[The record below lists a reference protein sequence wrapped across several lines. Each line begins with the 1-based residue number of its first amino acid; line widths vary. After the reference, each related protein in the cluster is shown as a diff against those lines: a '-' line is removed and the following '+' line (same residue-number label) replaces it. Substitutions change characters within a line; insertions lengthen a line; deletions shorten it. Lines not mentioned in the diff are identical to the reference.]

1 MKIATW
7 NVNSIRARILNFI
20 NWVSMANPD
29 VVLLQELKC
38 TDGDFPYLELDGL
51 GYNIEVFGE
60 KGRNGVA
67 ILSKF
72 KLYDVVKGLP
82 LYNIVESDS
91 ESRYLE
97 ACVDFKGKVIKLISV
112 YVPNGGPS
120 VVDVRNGINDV
131 TATENFAKKMKFE
144 DRLRKKLEESVKN
157 DEIAFF
163 GGDYNVCPDLYID
176 VYSPKKDGFIT
187 CTEQERQKFK
197 ELLDSGVVDIWR
209 ELNPKL
215 QEYTWWG
222 YRPYTM
228 FEKNQ
233 GYRLDAI
240 LTTQKATKLV
250 KECKIYRDVRGK
262 ESPSD
267 HVPMMCE
274 LE

>member
-163 GGDYNVCPDLYID
+163 GGDYDVCPDLYID

>member
-20 NWVSMANPD
+20 DWVREANPD

-38 TDGDFPYLELDGL
+38 TDNEFPYSEADSL

-72 KLYDVVKGLP
+72 RLYDVVKGLP
-82 LYNIVESDS
+82 LYGIVESDS

-97 ACVDFKGKVIKLISV
+97 ACVDYKGKVIKLISV

-120 VVDVRNGINDV
+120 VVDARNGISDV
-131 TATENFAKKMKFE
+131 TATKNFAMKMKFE
-144 DRLRKKLEESVKN
+144 DRLRKKLEETVKN
-157 DEIAFF
+157 NEIAFF
-163 GGDYNVCPDLYID
+163 GGDYNVCPNLYMD
-176 VYSPKKDGFIT
+176 VYSPKKDGSIT

-197 ELLDSGVVDIWR
+197 ELLSSGVVDIWR
-209 ELNPKL
+209 ELNPEL

-240 LTTQKATKLV
+240 LTTPEASKLV
-250 KECKIYRDVRGK
+250 KGCEIYREVRGK
-262 ESPSD
+262 EKASD

-274 LE
+274 LA

>member
-20 NWVSMANPD
+20 DWISFAKPD
-29 VVLLQELKC
+29 IVLLQELKC
-38 TDGDFPYLELDGL
+38 TDLEFPYSDLENF

-67 ILSKF
+67 ILSKI
-72 KLYDVVKGLP
+72 KIYDTLKSLP
-82 LYNIVESDS
+82 LYNIVESDD
-91 ESRYLE
+91 ESRYIETSFDYNGL
-97 ACVDFKGKVIKLISV
+97 AIKVASV

-120 VVDVRNGINDV
+120 VIDTRNGITDI
-131 TATENFAKKMKFE
+131 TKTSSFFKKMKFE
-144 DRLRKKLEESVKN
+144 DRLKKRFEESIKN

-163 GGDYNVCPDLYID
+163 CGDYNVCPDLYID
-176 VYSPKKDGFIT
+176 VYSPKKDGSIT
-187 CTEQERQKFK
+187 CTKEEREKFK
-197 ELLDSGVVDIWR
+197 ELLDTGMIDLWR
-209 ELNPKL
+209 RLNPNL

-240 LTTQKATKLV
+240 LTTQKAFDIV

-262 ESPSD
+262 EKASD

-274 LE
+274 LF

>member
-20 NWVSMANPD
+20 DWIKEANPD

-38 TDGDFPYLELDGL
+38 TDAEFPYSEIDNL

-72 KLYDVVKGLP
+72 RLYDVVKGLS
-82 LYNIVESDS
+82 LYDIVDSDN

-97 ACVDFKGKVIKLISV
+97 VCIDYKGFVIKLISV

-120 VVDVRNGINDV
+120 AIEVRNGIDDI
-131 TATENFAKKMKFE
+131 TKTGSFAKKMKFE
-144 DRLRKKLEESVKN
+144 DRLKKKLEESVKN
-157 DEIAFF
+157 NEIAFF
-163 GGDYNVCPDLYID
+163 CGDYNVCPNLYID
-176 VYSPKKDGFIT
+176 VYSPKKDGSIT
-187 CTEQERQKFK
+187 CTEQERQKFR
-197 ELLDSGVVDIWR
+197 ELLSSGVADIWR
-209 ELNPKL
+209 NLNPEL

-228 FEKNQ
+228 FQKNQ

-240 LTTQKATKLV
+240 LTTPKASELV

-262 ESPSD
+262 EKASD

-274 LE
+274 ID